1 VAATSSSMDVFAA
14 ISGLAI
20 AVVVV
25 LGSAYGLRH
34 AISYSLQSSSLDI
47 RMLGMTIRRVSLS
60 DIDQVEVISFKS
72 LIPIGPSFRRDL
84 FISLKWCGYRERVV
98 AIRRRSGLVKRII
111 VSQEDPEAFASIL
124 TRASAHTGAG
134 PGTVK

>member
-1 VAATSSSMDVFAA
+1 MPATSSGMDVFAA

-20 AVVVV
+20 AAVVV

-47 RMLGMTIRRVSLS
+47 RVLGMTIKRVSFS
-60 DIDQVEVISFKS
+60 DMDHVEVISFKS

-84 FISLKWCGYRERVV
+84 FISLKWCGYRARVV
-98 AIRRRSGLVKRII
+98 AIRRRTGVIKQII
-111 VSQEDPEAFASIL
+111 VSPEDPETFASIL
-124 TRASAHTGAG
+124 TRASARAS
-134 PGTVK
+134 PGG